1 MRLTR
6 SIVPRTRPPGRS
18 DPGTFRS
25 AAGTLAYELY
35 RPAVLRRPPPLFV
48 MLHGGS
54 QSAADFALGT
64 RMNEIADECGGLV
77 LYPEQSR
84 GAHPLG
90 CWNWY
95 DTRHQSAGTG
105 EPALIAGLT
114 REIIAAHGVDAGRV
128 YVAGLSAG
136 GAMAVIL
143 GQACPELYAAVGV
156 HSGVPS
162 GVAHDVWS
170 ALQAMRDGPAAGAA
184 GAAGAATRARS
195 SSGPARGVS
204 TIVFHG
210 DRDQTVHPSN
220 GGAILDQAL
229 RDSTLRRSVRPSTG
243 ASARAVTRI
252 SRRCR
257 PDGDGADGELWL
269 VHGAGHAWAGGDRR
283 GSFTDEKGPD
293 ASREMAR
300 FFLKRRLR
308 GCAAPQQGWLRAA

>member
-1 MRLTR
+1 M
-6 SIVPRTRPPGRS
+6 PRTRPPGRS
-18 DPGTFRS
+18 DPGTYRS

-64 RMNEIADECGGLV
+64 RMNQVADECGGLV

-84 GAHPLG
+84 SAHPLG

-95 DTRHQSAGTG
+95 DTKHQSADTG

-114 REIIAAHGVDAGRV
+114 REVIAAHDVDRDRV

-136 GAMAVIL
+136 GAMALIL
-143 GQACPELYAAVGV
+143 GQAYPDLYAAVGV
-156 HSGVPS
+156 HSGLPS

-170 ALQAMRDGPAAGAA
+170 AMQAMREGP
-184 GAAGAATRARS
+184 RS
-195 SSGPARGVS
+195 PAEGRSRCVGREPQAVS

-220 GGAILDQAL
+220 GGAVLAQAV
-229 RDSTLRRSVRPSTG
+229 RDSALRRSTRPSSG
-243 ASARAVTRI
+243 PAARAVTRI

-257 PDGDGADGELWL
+257 PGDDGAHGELWL

-283 GSFTDEKGPD
+283 GSFTDE
-293 ASREMAR
+293 
-300 FFLKRRLR
+300 
-308 GCAAPQQGWLRAA
+308 